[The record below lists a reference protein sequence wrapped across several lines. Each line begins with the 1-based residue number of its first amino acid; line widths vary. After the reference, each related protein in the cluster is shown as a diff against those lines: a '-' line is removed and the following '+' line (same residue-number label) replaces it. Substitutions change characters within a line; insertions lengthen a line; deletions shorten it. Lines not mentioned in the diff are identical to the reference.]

1 MFHLMNLQRSIT
13 SILIALT
20 VLCLS
25 AQPKYASAQVD
36 TIRLK
41 DHRLNTATL
50 KPGMRQYLVYFQ
62 MLKSPKTLRF
72 WYWLRDTKIETRS
85 GEKVFATTQHWFG
98 SDTMSYRAVYS
109 VNRVKDFSPV
119 YHMETIAGKVSA
131 YSWDNYKIKGADTV
145 ALNAKKDFAL
155 NFTEPNFN
163 WNLDIETFEML
174 PLAAGKT
181 FAINFYDAGF
191 GKPQY
196 VIYKIT
202 GNEVISTLDN
212 KKVDCWKLVNE
223 TDNNGNHYVE
233 TFWISKKG
241 HEFLKEEDTFGGGYR
256 YKVKM
261 PGASVNL
268 LPRFAGK

>member
-1 MFHLMNLQRSIT
+1 MKLQSSIT
-13 SILIALT
+13 GIIIVSFTTLF
-20 VLCLS
+20 LS
-25 AQPKYASAQVD
+25 AQPKYAAAQVD

-62 MLKSPKTLRF
+62 MPKSSKTLRF
-72 WYWLRDTKIETRS
+72 WLWLRDTKIETRN
-85 GEKVFATTQHWFG
+85 GERVFATTQHWYG
-98 SDTMSYRAVYS
+98 GDTMSYRTGYS

-119 YHMETIAGKVSA
+119 YHTETIAGKVGA
-131 YSWDNYKIKGADTV
+131 YNWGNAQIKGADTV
-145 ALNAKKDFAL
+145 AQNTKKDFAL
-155 NFTEPNFN
+155 NFTSPNFN

-191 GKPQY
+191 GKPEY
-196 VIYKIT
+196 IIYKVT
-202 GNEVISTLDN
+202 GSEVIGTLDN
-212 KKVDCWKLVNE
+212 QRVDCWKLVNE
-223 TDNNGNHYVE
+223 SENNGNHYTQ

-241 HEFLKEEDTFGGGYR
+241 HEFLKEEDSFGGGYR

-261 PGASVNL
+261 PGMAVNI